1 MEGTNVPWSWDGVI
15 DNKRS
20 NMPSDPP
27 HQGECGKEEQRSG
40 RERREREG
48 PEGGWQDS
56 LSTSLLTKAN
66 LKD

>member
-20 NMPSDPP
+20 NMLQTPPSRRMWK
-27 HQGECGKEEQRSG
+27 GGSKGVEG
-40 RERREREG
+40 ERREREG
-48 PEGGWQDS
+48 LWQDS